1 MHPSLFT
8 LPRGKD
14 RPCCT
19 SQRESPETL
28 VSLSISKTDSSS
40 PISWEATLPLPPD
53 SAKFRVDIDI
63 LGSVQFGWCVRTSL
77 SRPVC
82 IVPREGGIPRSRWE
96 KRKRKKEAAGNER
109 EGGAPPFLTRRTMLL
124 QSSWSSVCGGGQ
136 KEKERRRE
144 KGYHDHSTKRR
155 RRGRKGAIP

>member
-8 LPRGKD
+8 LPCGKD

-28 VSLSISKTDSSS
+28 VSISISKTDSSS

-53 SAKFRVDIDI
+53 SAKFRVYRHTGF
-63 LGSVQFGWCVRTSL
+63 GSIRVVRTSL

-82 IVPREGGIPRSRWE
+82 IVPREGGSLGRDRKRERERRRRREMREKGGRFLFLRDERWCCSRLGLRFAVE
-96 KRKRKKEAAGNER
+96 AKKRKKE
-109 EGGAPPFLTRRTMLL
+109 GG
-124 QSSWSSVCGGGQ
+124 
-136 KEKERRRE
+136 E

-155 RRGRKGAIP
+155 LRGRKGAIP